1 MIHYIMI
8 RPKHSECG
16 NGRDESS
23 PGLQQFQCVSQ
34 PSNRALEM
42 LQYIEH
48 QDQRILFAGCEVLV
62 ERADVNTIAVR
73 IVGADKLSRRL
84 NALNLPKFLQA
95 AKEET
100 VSTTDVKDRGPTGR
114 GTVSLERLDNI
125 FSAGAPPPV
134 GLEQIAVTIAIVSIQ
149 AILPWS

>member
-1 MIHYIMI
+1 M
-8 RPKHSECG
+8 
-16 NGRDESS
+16 
-23 PGLQQFQCVSQ
+23 
-34 PSNRALEM
+34 
-42 LQYIEH
+42 
-48 QDQRILFAGCEVLV
+48 LV

-100 VSTTDVKDRGPTGR
+100 VSSTDVKDRGPTGR

-134 GLEQIAVTIAIVSIQ
+134 RLEQIAVTITIVSIQ